1 MDEKEK
7 QYIEYFMT
15 YLSVEKNFS
24 EHTLSA
30 YKSDLVSYV
39 LWLNETGCIN
49 VDFNKLREYLYFIQ
63 KFDYKKTT
71 VARKVAAIRTFY
83 KFLFREGYMDSD
95 PAISLSAPKRPKSL
109 TCSHFRNP
117 RQTSDKVF
125 SVHFHLYNSNR
136 IF

>member
-30 YKSDLVSYV
+30 YKSDIVSYV
-39 LWLNETGCIN
+39 LWLNETSCIN

-63 KFDYKKTT
+63 RFDYKKTT

-83 KFLFREGYMDSD
+83 KFL
-95 PAISLSAPKRPKSL
+95 
-109 TCSHFRNP
+109 
-117 RQTSDKVF
+117 
-125 SVHFHLYNSNR
+125 
-136 IF
+136 